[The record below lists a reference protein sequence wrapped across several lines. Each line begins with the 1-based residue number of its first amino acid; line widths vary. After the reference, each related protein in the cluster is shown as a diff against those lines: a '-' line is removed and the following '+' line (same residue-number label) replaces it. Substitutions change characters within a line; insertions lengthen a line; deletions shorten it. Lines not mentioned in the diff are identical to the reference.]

1 MQRVADQVNALLSV
15 KAPNVSDQR
24 LVALADPKAVAESLF
39 VPVFS
44 LETIGVVAVGDEP
57 IHLRVPNV
65 VIYTI
70 AHTAK
75 LVAVNIQGVTEA
87 AALLGVHCLPGVA
100 MRDSGEE
107 VGVYDTRF
115 HEVDGVRVE
124 VIAQTTVMEIVVRS
138 PKASCPKHAL
148 AVQALMPEVVD
159 RVANALVL
167 HPAKSVDLEQ

>member
-1 MQRVADQVNALLSV
+1 
-15 KAPNVSDQR
+15 
-24 LVALADPKAVAESLF
+24 
-39 VPVFS
+39 
-44 LETIGVVAVGDEP
+44 
-57 IHLRVPNV
+57 RVPNV

-100 MRDSGEE
+100 MRDSG
-107 VGVYDTRF
+107 
-115 HEVDGVRVE
+115 EVDGVRVE